1 MMKTCAEPA
10 WWDDGMAASYDDV
23 ALLGVR
29 PCTVGEVEMVM
40 VMMMMMM
47 MMMMSCVISA
57 VHLGQLRTHSSG
69 ATVASNKAS

>member
-1 MMKTCAEPA
+1 MVKTCAEPA
-10 WWDDGMAASYDDV
+10 WWDGGMAASYGDV

-29 PCTVGEVEMVM
+29 PYAVGEVEMVM
-40 VMMMMMM
+40 VMMM

-57 VHLGQLRTHSSG
+57 VHLGQLRTPSSG